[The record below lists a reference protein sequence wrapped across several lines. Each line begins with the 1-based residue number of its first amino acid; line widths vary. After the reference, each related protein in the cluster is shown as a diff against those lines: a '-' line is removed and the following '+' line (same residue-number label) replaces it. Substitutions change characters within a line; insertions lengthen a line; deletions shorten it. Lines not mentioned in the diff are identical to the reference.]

1 MPEPGFVGTD
11 RPCRGCSYSLRGLPR
26 DGRCPEC
33 GAPVG
38 DSLRGFFLAYA
49 DPDYLE
55 TVRSGL
61 SWVLAGIIV
70 TFIVM
75 MATILLRVLLG
86 AFGLA
91 PATRLVGDGLRLLPT
106 IMLIIGFWRLTRP
119 DPGYVGLEPPTS
131 ARRVVR
137 ATVAVNAAAAL
148 AAILLRLLSGGS
160 GGGWAGFVYLG
171 WSVVAIGFAAWVGQ
185 FFAVLAYVRWLAR
198 RIPDEVIDR
207 RCQTYAWLLPLV
219 FVFGLLVLVG
229 PLVAVTLYWLLLNRV
244 QKQVRAI
251 QSTGLPS
258 RFV

>member
-1 MPEPGFVGTD
+1 MPDPGFVGTD

-33 GAPVG
+33 GAPVR

-55 TVRSGL
+55 TIRSGL

-75 MATILLRVLLG
+75 MPRFLLRVLLG
-86 AFGLA
+86 AFGLPPSA
-91 PATRLVGDGLRLLPT
+91 RLVLEGLRLLPT
-106 IMLIIGFWRLTRP
+106 IMLIIGFWRLTQP
-119 DPGYVGLEPPTS
+119 DPGYVGRESPTS
-131 ARRVVR
+131 ARRIVR
-137 ATVAVNAAAAL
+137 ATVAVSAAASL

-160 GGGWAGFVYLG
+160 GGAWAGFAYLG

-185 FFAVLAYVRWLAR
+185 FFAVLTYLRWLAR
-198 RIPDEVIDR
+198 RIPDDVLDR
-207 RCQTYAWLLPLV
+207 RCEAYAWLLPVV
-219 FVFGLLVLVG
+219 FVFGLLVLIG

-244 QKQVRAI
+244 QRQVRSI